1 MLSIDVQ
8 GTRLDF
14 EHSLVSLSKWEESHE
29 KPFFAWTEQDKRTH
43 EEMIDYF
50 ECMLL
55 NQNLL
60 EYIPKLTPEDHL
72 QLVTYINAPRT
83 ATVVR
88 EVKSAPGP
96 KENVTSELIYY
107 WLVAFKVD
115 WECQHWHLNRLL
127 TLVKVCGA
135 KSQAQEKVKPG
146 QKDIEAMRRLNEERR
161 RQLGTSG

>member
-14 EHSLVSLSKWEESHE
+14 EHSLVSLSKWEETHE
-29 KPFFAWTEQDKRTH
+29 KPFFAWSEEDKRTH
-43 EEMIDYF
+43 EEMLDYF

-55 NQNLL
+55 NPDLSGH
-60 EYIPKLTPEDHL
+60 ISRMTPEDHL
-72 QLVTYINAPRT
+72 NIVTYINASRT
-83 ATVVR
+83 ATIVR
-88 EVKSAPGP
+88 ETPSAPGP

-107 WLVAFKVD
+107 WLVAFKID
-115 WECQHWHLNRLL
+115 WECQYWHLNRLL

-135 KSQAQEKVKPG
+135 KNAKQEKVPPK
-146 QKDIEAMRRLNEERR
+146 KAVEDMRRLNEERR